1 MRRHRRK
8 KSWLLR
14 LAVLLA
20 VLAGGVFWVIRNPV
34 ILPASPVDA
43 PAAQA
48 ARLEADVRY
57 LTGAAASRKAA
68 NTPALDTAERYIV
81 NSFVAAGCGARQ
93 FPYRVDGADYTNVVC
108 SFGPADAPRLVIGAH
123 YDVFTGPGADDNASG
138 VAALLELARL
148 IGTARPDLAHRL
160 ELVAFTLEEPP
171 HFRTSNMGSYVHAK
185 QLVADT
191 AALKL
196 AISVEMVG
204 YFSDDR
210 GSQHYPAIALGWLY
224 PDRADFI
231 GVVGR
236 TFDRSAVRRVKG
248 LMAAGGALP
257 VWSINA
263 PVALAGIDFSDHW
276 SFWQHGLPAVM
287 VTDTAFLR
295 NPNYHM
301 PTDTPDTLDYR
312 RMAMVVDGLYQVAVG
327 Y

>member
-1 MRRHRRK
+1 MPQRRRK

-14 LAVLLA
+14 LAVLLG
-20 VLAGGVFWVIRNPV
+20 VVAGGVFWLIRNPV
-34 ILPASPVDA
+34 IVPASPVDA
-43 PAAQA
+43 PAAQGV
-48 ARLEADVRY
+48 RLEADVRY
-57 LTGAAASRKAA
+57 LTGTAASRKAA
-68 NTPALDTAERYIV
+68 NTPALDAAARYIV

-93 FPYRVDGADYTNVVC
+93 YPYRVDGADYTNVIC

-148 IGTARPDLAHRL
+148 MGAAKPALAHRL
-160 ELVAFTLEEPP
+160 DLVAFTLEEPP
-171 HFRTSNMGSYVHAK
+171 HFRTPNMGSYVHARR
-185 QLVADT
+185 LVDDG

-204 YFSDDR
+204 YFSDDP
-210 GSQHYPAIALGWLY
+210 GSQHYAASALGWLY

-236 TFDRSAVRRVKG
+236 TFDRSAVKRVKG
-248 LMAAGGALP
+248 LMAAAEAVP

-295 NPNYHM
+295 NPNYHR
-301 PTDTPDTLDYR
+301 PTDTADTLDYR
-312 RMAMVVDGLYQVAVG
+312 RMAGVVDGLFQVAVG